1 MKRAATLLLLSLPLS
16 LPAQGTVY
24 RWVDAQGQV
33 HYSQTPPPTI
43 GAEPQATRSIPAP
56 APSPAK
62 PAVPTAKSSPS
73 APAAAPAVDPKVE
86 REARGKRC
94 AEARERIQ
102 YLEEKT
108 PRRLGIEQADGSL
121 ARMTEEQFQERLD
134 QARAEAG
141 KNCGS

>member
-43 GAEPQATRSIPAP
+43 GAEPQAIRPVPAGPPP
-56 APSPAK
+56 AA
-62 PAVPTAKSSPS
+62 AKSAAPPPKTPA
-73 APAAAPAVDPKVE
+73 APAAAAPDPKAE
-86 REARGKRC
+86 REARARRC
-94 AEARERIQ
+94 TEARERIQ

-108 PRRLGIEQADGSL
+108 PRRLGIEQPDGSL

-134 QARAEAG
+134 KARDEAIR
-141 KNCGS
+141 NCGP